1 MRMYDNLNDS
11 LRILGLESSDAQ
23 QSRLVDTLKTVL
35 NLNLES
41 EHPLSFAEIFT
52 AVNKT
57 QDKAEITRAWLHR
70 LLKDL
75 VEKGLVQ
82 IEDESTTH
90 RKYIC
95 GINSLIFGL
104 RKMKSDAIVDFTRQ
118 IQESESKIEI
128 LQTLNTNNVAQQLF
142 EGLTGRAE
150 IPGSRYLR
158 GLDEFH
164 QVTDDTIYKIAKRG
178 DIIRSSVL
186 DVSSFVNAVDKRI
199 DRLFTTAKTGA
210 DIRYAVALEAF
221 QISKEEMSKIPEEW
235 VLGFIGS
242 LLKFQGKGLDFRF
255 LRPGV
260 KRYQFVSLN
269 DGVMALMI
277 TDDPVTAAWVTSEF
291 NSDLINN
298 AIEAFEEDWKHA
310 LPIDEL
316 NADNL
321 EKLGVSEEN
330 FIVSL
335 LERASKISRPA

>member
-1 MRMYDNLNDS
+1 MRMDENLDEA
-11 LRILGLESSDAQ
+11 LGILGLESSDTT
-23 QSRLVDTLKTVL
+23 QSRIVDILKTVL
-35 NLNLES
+35 NLQLES
-41 EHPLSFAEIFT
+41 KHPLSFAEIFA

-70 LLKDL
+70 LLKEL

-95 GINSLIFGL
+95 DINSLIYGL
-104 RKMKSDAIVDFTRQ
+104 RKMKSDVIVDYTRQ
-118 IQESESKIEI
+118 IQESKSKIEI
-128 LQTLNTNNVAQQLF
+128 LQALNTNSVAQQLF
-142 EGLTGRAE
+142 ESLTGRAE

-158 GLDEFH
+158 GMDEFH
-164 QVTDDTIYKIAKRG
+164 QITDDTIYKIAKKG

-186 DVSSFVNAVDKRI
+186 DVSSFVNTADKRV
-199 DRLFTTAKTGA
+199 DRLFTTANTGA

-221 QISKEEMSKIPEEW
+221 QISKEDMSKIPEEW

-277 TDDPVTAAWVTSEF
+277 TDDPVTAAWVTNEF

-298 AIEAFEEDWKHA
+298 AIEAFEEEWKHA
-310 LPIDEL
+310 LPIDKL
-316 NADNL
+316 NADTL

-335 LERASKISRPA
+335 LERASKISRPS